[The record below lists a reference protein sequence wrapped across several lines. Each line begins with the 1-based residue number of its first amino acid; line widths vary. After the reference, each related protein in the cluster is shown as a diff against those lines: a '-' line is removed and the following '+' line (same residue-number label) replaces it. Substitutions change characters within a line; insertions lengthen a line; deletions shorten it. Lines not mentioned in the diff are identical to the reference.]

1 MAIYR
6 ATNNK
11 KAYGTQPQELI
22 KKNEHSGEVM
32 FAYDTIVLGI
42 GGVGGASAVANGDI
56 VYLSKLP
63 AHSKVLRVKAFV
75 EAGTIA
81 AADIN
86 IGYSSSEVVG
96 DKDATVAAVTNAFI
110 DDFDPNAAASDD
122 MAVTDAGFLV
132 ELEKDV
138 FITAEFVAA
147 PATQTTAQV
156 IGVIVEYVSK

>member
-11 KAYGTQPQELI
+11 KAYETVPAELI
-22 KKNEHSGEVM
+22 KKNEQSGEVM
-32 FAYDTIVLGI
+32 FAYDTIVLGV
-42 GGVGGASAVANGDI
+42 GGVGGSSAVANGDI

-63 AHSKVLRVKAFV
+63 ANSKVLRVKAFV
-75 EAGTIA
+75 ESGTIA
-81 AADIN
+81 ASDIN
-86 IGYSSSEVVG
+86 IGYSSSEALG

-110 DDFDPNAAASDD
+110 DDFDPNAVAEDN

-138 FITAEFVAA
+138 FVTAEFVAA
-147 PATQTTAQV
+147 PSGQATTQV
-156 IGVIVEYVSK
+156 LGVIVEYVSK

>member
-11 KAYGTQPQELI
+11 KAYETQPSELI
-22 KKNEHSGEVM
+22 KKNEQSGEVM
-32 FAYDTIVLGI
+32 FAYDTIVLGV
-42 GGVGGASAVANGDI
+42 GGVGGPAAVANGDI

-75 EAGTIA
+75 AGAAIA
-81 AADIN
+81 ASDIN

-110 DDFDPNAAASDD
+110 DDFDPNAVAEDNMGVA
-122 MAVTDAGFLV
+122 DAGFLV

-147 PATQTTAQV
+147 PATQDVDQI